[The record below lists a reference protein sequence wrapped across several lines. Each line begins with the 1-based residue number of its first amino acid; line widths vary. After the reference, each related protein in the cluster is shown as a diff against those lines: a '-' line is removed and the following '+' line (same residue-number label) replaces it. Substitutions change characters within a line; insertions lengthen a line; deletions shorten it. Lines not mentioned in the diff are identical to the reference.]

1 MSADVRRLVSRAW
14 EKRRSRLF
22 WIVFV
27 LFGILLLSRLAET
40 IVLRH
45 DEANFPEV
53 VSRRSTE
60 YLTTAANEFA
70 GVQRITR
77 RTATEAAQVPAVL
90 NYLSRRDTSRAA
102 LFESVIRIA
111 RDQEVGVEVY
121 DNDARLVAWEGRS
134 GPTNR
139 REIRIAL
146 DGQMISYVNRTPIA
160 SQLFVAIPAREKGAI
175 LGAVLVRRTIDVNY
189 PLNNRFIRREGL
201 TEQLT
206 RRLAVNIEF
215 NFSPN
220 AEPKKDGRYQS
231 AILYGI
237 DSSAVGVVSVLKP
250 ARSAFLEGIS
260 ASFQAFHS
268 VVLVLLLGVVAVLVW
283 RFLSGLQ
290 MPPLG
295 RVAAATALIWLV
307 RYAMLWIDIPSSIL
321 VSGIFDPAYFA
332 STFGGGLAKS
342 IGEMTITAAATGLT
356 IIYAAKTFL
365 SLAHRLRVPRYPANL
380 PLRILLAL
388 VVSLLLFWV
397 LRGYGA
403 VIRSV
408 VFDSTLRYG
417 DPRMILPSFEL
428 GVMVLSLFIIG
439 FCLVVIAA
447 AAGWFIMEI
456 LSRGTGEW
464 HAGAWSLSCGVLLVS
479 AILFDAFQETPL
491 MSLEYRVYFVGV
503 VLALLLFLRRRQPG
517 AELVT
522 GLRLVLVPL
531 AASAFLYFPLLD
543 SNVREKDRDRV
554 EAFAEELL
562 KPVDG
567 WFKFVVDEG
576 LQRFQ
581 TEETADALLRDDVEE
596 AGRLAFTRWAQ
607 SIACREGYTSLFAVS
622 DKTGKEVSRFAIG
635 GQSAVTARVETTLNT
650 RRPGTTLVQEFGTG
664 VNALKVYAGSV
675 PLRGFDSSVVGYAR
689 VIIVAG
695 QQALFRGEN
704 PAILRSA
711 SSETPQMFYRPVTV
725 SEYVDGVLLTTTNQ
739 SLPLGHRLPA
749 LVRDTLRSSSV
760 GSLWLDQKINGASFE
775 CFFVRDSGDRE
786 ADVVSL
792 EMPRP
797 GTGWYL
803 TGIVRVMLYYTVL
816 AFAVVIGYIVVL
828 MARGRRYAFTFKD
841 RLMVAFVLTA
851 IVPMALMVLYGRVAA
866 GDRLMVRT
874 AQRLG
879 SETAAVL
886 ANLPDSVAG
895 RPAAVSPAIA
905 EQIAADISTDFNIY
919 AGERLSAT
927 SRPELFE
934 AGILERRISG
944 TAFASVVLQGNRFM
958 LEKESIGLYQYAV
971 GYRPVLGENG
981 AIVGVVSVPTLFRQ
995 DELDA
1000 ELSSRNAFLFG
1011 VYFVVFLSM
1020 LAIATTFASRIA
1032 APVHLLTEA
1041 TRRVSRGDLNVDLRD
1056 IRAEG
1061 EIGELISSFSAMT
1074 KDLQK
1079 SREELVRFERELAW
1093 KEMAKQ
1099 VAHEIKN
1106 PLTPMKLAI
1115 QHLRMTYQDR
1125 VQDFDQVLNDVTR
1138 TIIEQVDTLSRIASE
1153 FSHFARMPKR
1163 QLEPCDVNQVLAE
1176 TMQLFDR
1183 QEGVE
1188 FAMNLADGA
1197 SPVMADR
1204 EELRRAFINVVRNAL
1219 QAMENRGVVRM
1230 STSQIGGDVLVTIA
1244 DTGPGI
1250 PEEVRAKLFQP
1261 NFSTKTEGM
1270 GLGLAIVKKT
1280 IDDLGGTID
1289 ISSAPGKGT
1298 TVSILLPG
1306 VNHAMA
1312 GSLA

>member
-1 MSADVRRLVSRAW
+1 M
-14 EKRRSRLF
+14 
-22 WIVFV
+22 
-27 LFGILLLSRLAET
+27 
-40 IVLRH
+40 
-45 DEANFPEV
+45 
-53 VSRRSTE
+53 
-60 YLTTAANEFA
+60 
-70 GVQRITR
+70 
-77 RTATEAAQVPAVL
+77 
-90 NYLSRRDTSRAA
+90 
-102 LFESVIRIA
+102 
-111 RDQEVGVEVY
+111 
-121 DNDARLVAWEGRS
+121 
-134 GPTNR
+134 
-139 REIRIAL
+139 
-146 DGQMISYVNRTPIA
+146 
-160 SQLFVAIPAREKGAI
+160 
-175 LGAVLVRRTIDVNY
+175 
-189 PLNNRFIRREGL
+189 
-201 TEQLT
+201 
-206 RRLAVNIEF
+206 
-215 NFSPN
+215 
-220 AEPKKDGRYQS
+220 
-231 AILYGI
+231 
-237 DSSAVGVVSVLKP
+237 
-250 ARSAFLEGIS
+250 
-260 ASFQAFHS
+260 
-268 VVLVLLLGVVAVLVW
+268 
-283 RFLSGLQ
+283 
-290 MPPLG
+290 
-295 RVAAATALIWLV
+295 
-307 RYAMLWIDIPSSIL
+307 
-321 VSGIFDPAYFA
+321 
-332 STFGGGLAKS
+332 
-342 IGEMTITAAATGLT
+342 
-356 IIYAAKTFL
+356 
-365 SLAHRLRVPRYPANL
+365 
-380 PLRILLAL
+380 
-388 VVSLLLFWV
+388 
-397 LRGYGA
+397 
-403 VIRSV
+403 
-408 VFDSTLRYG
+408 
-417 DPRMILPSFEL
+417 
-428 GVMVLSLFIIG
+428 
-439 FCLVVIAA
+439 
-447 AAGWFIMEI
+447 
-456 LSRGTGEW
+456 
-464 HAGAWSLSCGVLLVS
+464 
-479 AILFDAFQETPL
+479 
-491 MSLEYRVYFVGV
+491 
-503 VLALLLFLRRRQPG
+503 
-517 AELVT
+517 
-522 GLRLVLVPL
+522 
-531 AASAFLYFPLLD
+531 
-543 SNVREKDRDRV
+543 

-567 WFKFVVDEG
+567 WFKFVVDDG
-576 LQRFQ
+576 LQRFR
-581 TEETADALLRDDVEE
+581 TEETADALSRDDAEE
-596 AGRLAFTRWAQ
+596 TGRLAFTRWAQ

-622 DKTGKEVSRFAIG
+622 DKTGREMSRFAIG
-635 GQSAVTARVETTLNT
+635 GQSTVTARVETTLHT
-650 RRPGTTLVQEFGTG
+650 RWPGTTVVQEFGTG

-675 PLRGFDSSVVGYAR
+675 SLRGFDSSVVGSAR

-739 SLPLGHRLPA
+739 SLPVGHRLPA
-749 LVRDTLRSSSV
+749 LARDTLRASSV
-760 GSLWLDQKINGASFE
+760 GSLWLDQKISGASFE
-775 CFFVRDSGDRE
+775 CLFVLDSGDRK
-786 ADVVSL
+786 ADIVSL

-841 RLMVAFVLTA
+841 RLLVAFVLTA

-895 RPAAVSPAIA
+895 RPAAVSPR
-905 EQIAADISTDFNIY
+905 SP
-919 AGERLSAT
+919 
-927 SRPELFE
+927 SRSP
-934 AGILERRISG
+934 RISAPTSISMRENVLARRAG
-944 TAFASVVLQGNRFM
+944 RNFSRRGFWTGVSAEPPTPALCSRAIGSFSRRRASASISMQWDTGRF
-958 LEKESIGLYQYAV
+958 LNEA
-971 GYRPVLGENG
+971 G

-1020 LAIATTFASRIA
+1020 LAIATAFASRIA

-1041 TRRVSRGDLNVDLRD
+1041 TRRVSRGDLNVDLD
-1056 IRAEG
+1056 NIRAEG
-1061 EIGELISSFSAMT
+1061 EIGELISSFSTMT

-1163 QLEPCDVNQVLAE
+1163 QLEPCDVNQVLTE

-1188 FAMNLADGA
+1188 FAMSLAEGA

-1230 STSQIGGDVLVTIA
+1230 STSQIGGNVLVTIA

-1250 PEEVRAKLFQP
+1250 PEEMRAKMFQP

-1270 GLGLAIVKKT
+1270 GLGLAIVKK
-1280 IDDLGGTID
+1280 D
-1289 ISSAPGKGT
+1289 
-1298 TVSILLPG
+1298 
-1306 VNHAMA
+1306 HR
-1312 GSLA
+1312 